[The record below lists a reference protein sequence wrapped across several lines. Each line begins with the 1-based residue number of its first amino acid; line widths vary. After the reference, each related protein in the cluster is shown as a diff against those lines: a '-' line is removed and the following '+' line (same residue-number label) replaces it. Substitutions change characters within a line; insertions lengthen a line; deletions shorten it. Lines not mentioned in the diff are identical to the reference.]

1 MARLSDAPLCR
12 LRGWS
17 VRPCSE
23 PRPSVHW
30 LESVARYHGCSRS
43 GDPPQFGSVSRASRL
58 RASVGDLYA
67 AASEE
72 PFVTSI
78 FNPYATAVQDAE
90 EWSKRRRRFRLDL
103 RALTTRRV
111 KQLEREELALEMFSE
126 GASNGQVAAA
136 WTTSGYYPLPAAAG
150 SPPVAETPSLESARR
165 VVARLKSDLRRSG
178 QLPPDIAPARKAG
191 RPRKGEQG

>member
-1 MARLSDAPLCR
+1 M
-12 LRGWS
+12 
-17 VRPCSE
+17 
-23 PRPSVHW
+23 
-30 LESVARYHGCSRS
+30 
-43 GDPPQFGSVSRASRL
+43 
-58 RASVGDLYA
+58 
-67 AASEE
+67 
-72 PFVTSI
+72 
-78 FNPYATAVQDAE
+78 
-90 EWSKRRRRFRLDL
+90 
-103 RALTTRRV
+103 

-191 RPRKGEQG
+191 APRKASRIAPRKPWTGSSRRGMDRQVLGASALDRANAWADGAIRSDLRQDVHLPQRHQRLELRLELIVFSVSMAMNSS